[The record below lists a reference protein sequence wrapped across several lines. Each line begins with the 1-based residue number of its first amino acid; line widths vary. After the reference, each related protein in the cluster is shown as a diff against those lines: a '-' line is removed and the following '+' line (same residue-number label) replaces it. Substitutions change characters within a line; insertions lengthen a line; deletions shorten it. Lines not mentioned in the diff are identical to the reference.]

1 MSLMEQIKA
10 KAKSD
15 KKHILLPEGTEERT
29 VQAAARIVREGL
41 ADVTLLGK
49 PADIRAVAERFSVD
63 LGRAYR
69 CSTRRPPSCF
79 HIIPICSMSC
89 AGRRASRRKRPPP

>member
-29 VQAAARIVREGL
+29 VQSH
-41 ADVTLLGK
+41 TLPTL
-49 PADIRAVAERFSVD
+49 PAPVLR
-63 LGRAYR
+63 
-69 CSTRRPPSCF
+69 
-79 HIIPICSMSC
+79 M
-89 AGRRASRRKRPPP
+89 